1 MASVPAQ
8 LASREVGVEA
18 KPFHVAIIMD
28 GNGRWARAR
37 GLPRTVG
44 HTKGAEAV
52 RSVVEASPGL
62 GITHLTLFG
71 FSSEN
76 WKRPESEVTD
86 LMGLL
91 RLYLKN
97 ELKGLEDNNVR
108 LRIIGRRDRFSRDV
122 LSLIES
128 AEARTADAGGLQ
140 LTIALNYG
148 ARLEI
153 VDAVRALAR
162 EVVGGRMN
170 PDEIGEEDISLHLA
184 TRDLPDPDVLIRTS
198 GEQRI
203 SNFLLWQMA
212 YGELVFSP
220 ILWPDFTGADL
231 GVAVSDFRG
240 RDRRF
245 GGV

>member
-1 MASVPAQ
+1 MAPFPARQ
-8 LASREVGVEA
+8 IGCESNGGVR
-18 KPFHVAIIMD
+18 PFHVAIIMD

-37 GLPRTVG
+37 GLPRTAG
-44 HTKGAEAV
+44 HKKGAEVV
-52 RSVVEASPGL
+52 RSVVEAAPGL

-76 WKRPESEVTD
+76 WKRPESEVID

-91 RLYLKN
+91 RFYLKS
-97 ELKGLEDNNVR
+97 ELKALEANNVR
-108 LRIIGRRDRFSRDV
+108 LRIIGRRDRFGPDVRD
-122 LSLIES
+122 LIET
-128 AEARTADAGGLQ
+128 AEARTQQASGLQ

-148 ARLEI
+148 GRQDL
-153 VDAVRALAR
+153 VDAMRALAR
-162 EVVGGRMN
+162 DVQGGLKV
-170 PDEIGEEDISLHLA
+170 PDDIDEDDLSRHLA
-184 TRDLPDPDVLIRTS
+184 TRDLPDPDLLIRTS

-220 ILWPDFTGADL
+220 VLWPDFTRAEL
-231 GVAVSDFRG
+231 EAAVTDFRR